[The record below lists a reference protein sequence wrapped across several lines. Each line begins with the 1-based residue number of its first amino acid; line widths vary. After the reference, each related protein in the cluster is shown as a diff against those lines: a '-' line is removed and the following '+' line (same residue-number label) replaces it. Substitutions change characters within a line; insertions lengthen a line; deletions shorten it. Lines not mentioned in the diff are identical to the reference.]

1 MCCHDLMVRDLKAM
15 VREQVERRASAPQ
28 VSGDERAVCGTSSEP
43 RPVASRAAFSEAAL
57 HWGTVQETVGEAG
70 TCSHV
75 KQTVS
80 LPDGS
85 RGSDATPNTIG

>member
-43 RPVASRAAFSEAAL
+43 RPAASRAAFSVAL
-57 HWGTVQETVGEAG
+57 RAQGTVRETVSE
-70 TCSHV
+70 TDICSHV
-75 KQTVS
+75 EETAS
-80 LPDGS
+80 LPGGF
-85 RGSDATPNTIG
+85 RVHIIYHL